1 MNVLLLLVEDRGVRE
16 ALQAALPSGA
26 LLVFESTVEAA
37 ARRLVSLQVDAIL
50 LDDGPK
56 LGGSVIK
63 AIKSVAPGTPIIV
76 LSARGDVITEASYI
90 RAGAQEVVTKP
101 FDCTALD
108 SAIASLVGH
117 LDAVPERYGTQGQ
130 GAVRSAAIG
139 QHQMAM
145 RWLSRAA
152 AYSDDSERLSMS
164 LVESSADIFDAV
176 RCVVLLE
183 SEGVVKVAASHGVA
197 STITKNVKLTYETG
211 LMRWFDEHASLIDRD
226 MGAQVPAVEK
236 EMKLFNARLAAP
248 LLRDGQV
255 FGAVILGEKASGI
268 EYAPVERELLTLIAR
283 STGLAFQR
291 AGAHQAAEGSQEQV
305 HSIFDD
311 MAAGLV
317 AVGVDKTITL
327 MNQRAAEIL
336 EVSAEDLRGRSVQK
350 LGSGFADV
358 ALRALTGESDMSPRD
373 IADPAI
379 GATLTLHACTAA
391 EGGVVV
397 VFTKKQ
403 EEKVAANNIA
413 DSPFWEYLSSRMAQE
428 VKNPMVAINTFAQL
442 LPRKYDSE
450 DFRNAFSRVVQDEV
464 ARINRVV
471 ETLFEFA
478 RDPQLSLQRC
488 NVNESVKDVLSTF
501 EEELAAHAIDLH
513 TAWDPDVGEAQLD
526 PVFFAQAVHNVVQN
540 SIDAMP
546 EGGTLKVD
554 TVSQPAQTEIR
565 ISDTGPGV
573 SPKDSNLIF
582 LPFYS
587 TKEQGMGLGLTF
599 ANRILKQHAGD
610 LELVQDKNDGSCF
623 SIHVPVDGKEAKA
636 LPQEHDKA
644 MGQ

>member
-1 MNVLLLLVEDRGVRE
+1 MNVLLLVVEDRGVRE

-26 LLVFESTVEAA
+26 LLVFESSVAAA
-37 ARRLVSLQVDAIL
+37 ARRLVSMQVDAIL

-56 LGGSVIK
+56 LGGPVLK
-63 AIKSVAPGTPIIV
+63 ALKSASPGTPIIV
-76 LSARGDVITEASYI
+76 LSARGDVITEASFI

-101 FDCTALD
+101 FDCAALD
-108 SAIASLVGH
+108 AAIASQVGH
-117 LDAVPERYGTQGQ
+117 LDSVPERYGRQEEGVT
-130 GAVRSAAIG
+130 RSAAIG

-152 AYSDDSERLSMS
+152 AYSDDLERLSMS

-183 SEGVVKVAASHGVA
+183 SDGVLKVAASHGISSA
-197 STITKNVKLTYETG
+197 ITKNLELTYETG

-255 FGAVILGEKASGI
+255 FGAIILGEKASGI
-268 EYAPVERELLTLIAR
+268 DYAPVERELLTLIAR

-291 AGAHQAAEGSQEQV
+291 AGVQETAVGSQEQV

-311 MAAGLV
+311 MSAGV
-317 AVGVDKTITL
+317 IAVGMDKTISL

-350 LGSGFADV
+350 LGSAFADV
-358 ALRALTGESDMSPRD
+358 ALRALAGELQMSPRD
-373 IADPAI
+373 IADPAV
-379 GATLTLHACTAA
+379 GATLTLHACAGA
-391 EGGVVV
+391 DGGAVV
-397 VFTKKQ
+397 VFTKKH
-403 EEKVAANNIA
+403 EEKVVADEIA
-413 DSPFWEYLSSRMAQE
+413 ESPFWEYLSSRMAQE

-442 LPRKYDSE
+442 LPQKYDSE
-450 DFRNAFSRVVQDEV
+450 DFRDAFSRVVQDEV

-478 RDPQLSLQRC
+478 RDPKMSLRRC
-488 NVNESVKDVLSTF
+488 NVNDTVEGVLKTF
-501 EEELAAHAIDLH
+501 QEELASHAIQLE
-513 TAWDPDVGEAQLD
+513 TAWDPKVEESQLD
-526 PVFFAQAVHNVVQN
+526 PLFFAQAVHNVVQN
-540 SIDAMP
+540 SIDAMS
-546 EGGTLKVD
+546 EGGTLTVD
-554 TVSQPAQTEIR
+554 TVGQGTQTEIR

-573 SPKDSNLIF
+573 SAKDSDLIF

-587 TKEQGMGLGLTF
+587 TKEQGMGLGLTL
-599 ANRILKQHAGD
+599 ANRILKQHDGD
-610 LELVQDKNDGSCF
+610 LELVQDKSRGSCF
-623 SIHVPVDGKEAKA
+623 SLHVPAKSRECA
-636 LPQEHDKA
+636 APPHEEKKA